1 MPKLPTHRV
10 ESFVSQMPPAAPRL
24 HSQVRNYVRR
34 LALCSA
40 FTLALHAFI
49 LNPGAKPL
57 LAQTATAE
65 DAFDRGT
72 QAYRAGD
79 WQQAARWMALAEQ
92 QAPGKTDALLVRA
105 RALLHLNQFAEATQA
120 LRSYVAAHQASSE
133 ALYLLGYSLNREN
146 KPADSLEA
154 YTKAAQYVLP
164 KAADF
169 RTIGLDYVLL
179 NDYPDA
185 IHWLERSAA
194 LEPDNTETLYALA
207 RCYYSQSRFN
217 DAEKTFRR
225 VLQLQPDNRR
235 AWQNLGL
242 VLDAQNRVSD
252 ADAAFLRSV
261 QLAALDPH
269 VNEWPYLDYG
279 GFLLDHNRPGD
290 AIPMLERAVA
300 LAPSCAVCHEKL
312 GRSLGLIGRV
322 TEAQQQLEQAVAL
335 DPQNPKIH
343 FELSRVYRQGGDLQR
358 ARDEAALSEKLYG
371 TKASPET
378 K

>member
-1 MPKLPTHRV
+1 MPELLTGRATPLVT
-10 ESFVSQMPPAAPRL
+10 QMPPAAPRL
-24 HSQVRNYVRR
+24 ANYMRSITCCLVFS
-34 LALCSA
+34 LAIPG
-40 FTLALHAFI
+40 TM
-49 LNPGAKPL
+49 LNAGAKPL
-57 LAQTATAE
+57 MAQAANIE

-79 WQQAARWMALAEQ
+79 WREAARWMAIAEQ

-105 RALLHLNQFAEATQA
+105 RALVRLNQFTEATQT
-120 LRSYVAAHQASSE
+120 LRSYVELHQSSSE

-146 KPADSLEA
+146 KPSESLEA
-154 YTKAAQYVLP
+154 YTKAAQYLP
-164 KAADF
+164 PMAADF

-194 LEPDNTETLYALA
+194 LEPENTDTLYALA

-225 VLQLQPDNRR
+225 LLQLQPDNRK

-242 VLDAQNRVSD
+242 VLDAQNRASE
-252 ADAAFLRSV
+252 ADTAFLHSI

-290 AIPMLERAVA
+290 AIPMLEHALA
-300 LAPSCAVCHEKL
+300 LAPSCAACHEKL
-312 GRSLGLIGRV
+312 GRSLALTGRV
-322 TEAQQQLEQAVAL
+322 PEAQQQLEQAVAL

-343 FELSRVYRQGGDLQR
+343 FELSRVYRQAGNIQK